1 MRNSGKFSPPR
12 LLAAGLVVV
21 LPPLPAQAADAA
33 ASYPSRPIRYILPN
47 APGSN
52 ADLFTRVIAKHLGD
66 VLGQQV
72 IVDSRPG
79 AGGMLGIDIA
89 SKATPDGYTIAR
101 GNLPALAVAPHVY
114 RKMPYDAL
122 ADLVPVSLTDKGQN
136 LLAVH
141 LSVPATNVKEL
152 IALLKAK
159 PEQYAMASAGIGS
172 GGHLAGA
179 LFTTMVGVHPL
190 HVPYKSAGASILSV
204 VANES
209 QWTFTPIGAPLP
221 HVRSGKLRALAV
233 SEDKRAPQLPDVP
246 TAAEAGVPGYYS
258 TSWAGIVVPKGTPAA
273 IVTRLNAA
281 VVKVLNSPEVRQQ
294 FINQGGEAA
303 PSTPEEFGRFIR
315 ADYERVGKLAKVV
328 KLSAD

>member
-1 MRNSGKFSPPR
+1 MLSHKMPP
-12 LLAAGLVVV
+12 LVLALAAAAAL
-21 LPPLPAQAADAA
+21 LQPLQSAAADAA
-33 ASYPSRPIRYILPN
+33 ANYPNRPIRYILPN

-52 ADLFTRVIAKHLGD
+52 ADLFTRVIAKYLGE

-101 GNLPALAVAPHVY
+101 GNLPALAIAPHAY
-114 RKMPYDAL
+114 KKMPYDAL
-122 ADLVPVSLTDKGQN
+122 TDLVPVSLTDKGQN
-136 LLAVH
+136 LLVVH
-141 LSVPATNVKEL
+141 PTVPATSVKEL
-152 IALLKAK
+152 VALLKAK
-159 PEQYAMASAGIGS
+159 SSQYAMASPGVGS
-172 GGHLAGA
+172 AGHLAGA
-179 LFTTMVGVHPL
+179 LFLNMAGVQAL

-209 QWTFTPIGAPLP
+209 QWSFTPIGAPLP
-221 HVRSGKLRALAV
+221 HVRAGRLRALAV

-246 TAAEAGVPGYYS
+246 TASEAGVPGYYS
-258 TSWAGIVVPKGTPAA
+258 TTWAGIVVPKGTPQP
-273 IVTRLNAA
+273 IVAKLNAA
-281 VVKVLNSPEVRQQ
+281 VLKVLNNPEVKQQ

-303 PSTPEEFGRFIR
+303 PSTPEEFAKFIR
-315 ADYERVGKLAKVV
+315 SDYERIGKLAQTV

>member
-1 MRNSGKFSPPR
+1 MRNRIGQRMLPV
-12 LLAAGLVVV
+12 LAAAAAICPTTGHT
-21 LPPLPAQAADAA
+21 ADAA
-33 ASYPSRPIRYILPN
+33 AGYPNRPIRYILPN

-52 ADLFTRVIAKHLGD
+52 ADLFTRVIAKHLGE

-89 SKATPDGYTIAR
+89 SKANPDGYTIAR
-101 GNLPALAVAPHVY
+101 GNLPSLAVAPHVY

-122 ADLVPVSLTDKGQN
+122 TDLIPVSLTDKGQN

-141 LSVPATNVKEL
+141 PSVPANNLKEL
-152 IALLKAK
+152 IGLLKSK
-159 PEQYAMASAGIGS
+159 PEQYSMASAGIGS

-179 LFTTMVGVHPL
+179 LFTTMVGLNTL

-258 TSWAGIVVPKGTPAA
+258 TSWAGIVVPKGTPES
-273 IVTRLNAA
+273 IVAKLNAA
-281 VVKVLNSPEVRQQ
+281 VVKVLNTPEVRQQ

-303 PSTPEEFGRFIR
+303 PTTPEEFGRFIR

>member
-1 MRNSGKFSPPR
+1 MRIPR
-12 LLAAGLVVV
+12 KQPIAFAAAVASLAA
-21 LPPLPAQAADAA
+21 PLQSAAADDV
-33 ASYPSRPIRYILPN
+33 ASYPNRPIRYILPN

-52 ADLFTRVIAKHLGD
+52 ADLFTRVIAKYLGEA
-66 VLGQQV
+66 LGQQV

-89 SKATPDGYTIAR
+89 SKANPDGYTIAR
-101 GNLPALAVAPHVY
+101 GNLPSLAVAPHVY
-114 RKMPYDAL
+114 KKMPYDAL
-122 ADLVPVSLTDKGQN
+122 TDLVPVSMTDKGQN

-141 LSVPATNVKEL
+141 PSVPASDVKEL

-159 PEQYAMASAGIGS
+159 PGQYSMASAGIGS
-172 GGHLAGA
+172 GGHLAGV
-179 LFTTMVGVHPL
+179 LFTTMAGISAL

-204 VANES
+204 VSNES

-246 TAAEAGVPGYYS
+246 TAAEAGLPGYYS
-258 TSWAGIVVPKGTPAA
+258 TSWAGIVVPKGTPAPIIA
-273 IVTRLNAA
+273 KLNAA
-281 VVKVLNSPEVRQQ
+281 IVKVLDMPEVKQQ
-294 FINQGGEAA
+294 FIRQGGEAA
-303 PSTPEEFGRFIR
+303 PSTPEAFARFIR
-315 ADYERVGKLAKVV
+315 ADYERIGKIAKSV

>member
-1 MRNSGKFSPPR
+1 MRIPCKQPIAFAAAVAS
-12 LLAAGLVVV
+12 LAG
-21 LPPLPAQAADAA
+21 PLQSAAADDV
-33 ASYPSRPIRYILPN
+33 ASYPNRPIRYILPN

-52 ADLFTRVIAKHLGD
+52 ADLFTRVIAKYLGEA
-66 VLGQQV
+66 LGQQV

-89 SKATPDGYTIAR
+89 SKANPDGYTIAR
-101 GNLPALAVAPHVY
+101 GNLPSLAVAPHVY
-114 RKMPYDAL
+114 KKMPYDAL
-122 ADLVPVSLTDKGQN
+122 TDLVPVSMTDKGQN

-141 LSVPATNVKEL
+141 PSVPASDVKEL

-159 PEQYAMASAGIGS
+159 PGQYSMASAGIGS
-172 GGHLAGA
+172 GGHLAGV
-179 LFTTMVGVHPL
+179 LFTTMAGVSAL

-204 VANES
+204 VSNES

-246 TAAEAGVPGYYS
+246 TAAEAGLPGYYS
-258 TSWAGIVVPKGTPAA
+258 TSWAGIVVPKGTPAPIIA
-273 IVTRLNAA
+273 KLNAA
-281 VVKVLNSPEVRQQ
+281 IVKVLDMPEVKQQ
-294 FINQGGEAA
+294 FIRQGGEAA
-303 PSTPEEFGRFIR
+303 PSTPEAFARFIR
-315 ADYERVGKLAKVV
+315 ADYERIGKIAKSV